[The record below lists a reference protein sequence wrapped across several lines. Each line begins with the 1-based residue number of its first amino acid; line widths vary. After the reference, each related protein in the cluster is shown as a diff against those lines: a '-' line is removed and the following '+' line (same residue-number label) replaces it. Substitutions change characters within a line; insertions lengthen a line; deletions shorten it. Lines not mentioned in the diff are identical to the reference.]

1 MDAVDEYSALVSSIY
16 DAALDFER
24 WPIALERLAD
34 ALDGSQAVL
43 GKANLVNNQVAQI
56 TVRVDPVFDQLYYEY
71 FREHKTIWQRAAAR
85 PVGTC
90 LIDREVISKEELSRT
105 EFYNDLLLPQDVYT
119 ALKAYVLATGDW
131 HAVISVGRSSR
142 RGEWEREH
150 VDFLHRVVPHLQHA
164 AQINLRLGA
173 ARFNEA
179 SSAEVLENLACGVII
194 VSGDGKALFVN
205 RAAEAIV
212 AAADGISFDTT
223 GIRAADRQQSS
234 ALRQLI
240 AAAATGGAG
249 PKAVGG
255 VLSLARPSGRRRLA
269 LLVAPLHVTAQWFVD
284 RQPRAIVFV
293 VDPERTPIVPEKYL
307 QRVYNLTPAEAAVA
321 VRILRG
327 EGLQAVADGLR
338 IGLAT
343 VCTHRQRVFE
353 KTGTKRQAELV
364 RLVLEQAAGIRLE
377 RLAFSAA

>member
-1 MDAVDEYSALVSSIY
+1 
-16 DAALDFER
+16 
-24 WPIALERLAD
+24 
-34 ALDGSQAVL
+34 
-43 GKANLVNNQVAQI
+43 VNNQVAQI

-223 GIRAADRQQSS
+223 GIRAANRQQSS

-240 AAAATGGAG
+240 AAAATGAAG

-377 RLAFSAA
+377 RLAFPAA